1 MFKNCAPFASC
12 VTEIN
17 DTKVGNA
24 KDIDRVMPMYNLREH
39 VNAYSKTLESLWKY
53 YRDEP
58 ALDNNDNIVNFPD
71 NCNNSNSFK
80 LKQ

>member
-1 MFKNCAPFASC
+1 MFKNCAPFARC
-12 VTEIN
+12 IAKIN

-24 KDIDRVMPMYNLREH
+24 KDIDIVMPMYNLIDNA
-39 VNAYSKTLESLWKY
+39 NAYSKTLESLWKY

-58 ALDNNDNIVNFPD
+58 ALDNKDNIVDFPD